1 MKSKLTFILIGLLVL
16 SLAAVWQL
24 KPKLPSLTTQLKQ
37 VPDQQIMT
45 LKLGDWVLNVEVV
58 NTPASITRGLSGRA
72 EIGTDGMLFVL
83 PRRQFPRFWM
93 KEMKF
98 NLDLVWIDGD
108 TVIGITENVL
118 APDHETALS
127 ALPIY
132 TPEDAVE
139 MVLELPAG
147 VASAKQLMPG
157 NHLSFP

>member
-1 MKSKLTFILIGLLVL
+1 MKFKLTFIITGFLVL

-37 VPDQQIMT
+37 VPDQQIMA

-58 NTPASITRGLSGRA
+58 NTPASITQGLSGRDELGA
-72 EIGTDGMLFVL
+72 DGMLFVL

-147 VASAKQLMPG
+147 VAVAKQLMPG